1 MKPLYVLLL
10 TIALIAA
17 VFVLSGTQKV
27 EKYNSDE
34 LLIIRVKPGVNQEQL
49 AQLKSELF
57 QQEINLDYSES
68 RYDELGE
75 VKAISFSVEGPGFS
89 TGYTASSFDRPLLF
103 KYNKVSKTSQIGG
116 SQKVDIPQVLSIR
129 LLFGPNTNL
138 LVGLAFGLIIANF
151 IILLVK
157 RKRAMP
163 Q

>member
-1 MKPLYVLLL
+1 MKPLFILLL
-10 TIALIAA
+10 TIALTAA
-17 VFVLSGTQKV
+17 IFALSGTQKV
-27 EKYNSDE
+27 EKYDSDE

-49 AQLKSELF
+49 AQLKSDLS
-57 QQEINLDYSES
+57 QQEISLNYSES
-68 RYDELGE
+68 QYDELGE
-75 VKAISFSVEGPGFS
+75 VKAISFSVAGPDFS
-89 TGYTASSFDRPLLF
+89 SAYKASSFDRPLLF

-116 SQKVDIPQVLSIR
+116 SQKVDIPRLLSIR

-138 LVGLAFGLIIANF
+138 LLGLAFGLIIANF